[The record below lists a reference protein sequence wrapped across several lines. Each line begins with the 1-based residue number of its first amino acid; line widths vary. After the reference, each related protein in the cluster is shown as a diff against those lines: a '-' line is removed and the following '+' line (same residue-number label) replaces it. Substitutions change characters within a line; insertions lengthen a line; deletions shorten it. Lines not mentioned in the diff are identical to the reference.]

1 MSSIARIAN
10 KVFKNF
16 QKLKASGPAL
26 IGPTRALKAAPSPR
40 PFGPPFQQILDPP
53 LFEYTGNRFF
63 FKCRFEKHYNQRLS
77 KWRINEKNVI
87 VYFLS

>member
-26 IGPTRALKAAPSPR
+26 IGPTGALKAALRPR

-63 FKCRFEKHYNQRLS
+63 LNADS
-77 KWRINEKNVI
+77 KSIITKDFQNGVLTKKMSW
-87 VYFLS
+87 YFLS

>member
-26 IGPTRALKAAPSPR
+26 IGPTRALKAAPSPAFWSAISTN
-40 PFGPPFQQILDPP
+40 PGSA
-53 LFEYTGNRFF
+53 T
-63 FKCRFEKHYNQRLS
+63 
-77 KWRINEKNVI
+77 V
-87 VYFLS
+87 